1 MDKYIFN
8 MDNEIDKS
16 IKTILENPNENVIY
30 DESFTDFF
38 NMLNNPKEK
47 IDKISEDILVKVSKI
62 VSKMIIDNP
71 DLLQKITNSVLENID
86 IYVSKKKK

>member
-16 IKTILENPNENVIY
+16 IKTILENPSENVIY
-30 DESFTDFF
+30 DESVTDFF
-38 NMLNNPKEK
+38 NMLNPKEK

>member
-1 MDKYIFN
+1 

-16 IKTILENPNENVIY
+16 IKTILQNPKEDVIY
-30 DESFTDFF
+30 DESVMDFF
-38 NMLNNPKEK
+38 KILDPKEK
-47 IDKISEDILVKVSKI
+47 IDKFSEGVLVKVSEI
-62 VSKMIIDNP
+62 VSKMIINNP

>member
-16 IKTILENPNENVIY
+16 IKTILENPNKNVIY
-30 DESFTDFF
+30 DESVADFF
-38 NMLNNPKEK
+38 NMLNPTEK
-47 IDKISEDILVKVSKI
+47 IDKFSEGVLVKVSEV
-62 VSKMIIDNP
+62 VSKMIINNP

>member
-16 IKTILENPNENVIY
+16 IKIILENPNENVIY
-30 DESFTDFF
+30 DEAFTDFLG
-38 NMLNNPKEK
+38 MLNPTEK
-47 IDKISEDILVKVSKI
+47 IDKFSEGVLVKVSEV
-62 VSKMIIDNP
+62 VSKMIINNP